1 MLFWGLDEEDEIG
14 TVGAPV
20 MVEGCL
26 LKELVWVVA
35 VRIRR
40 RSLASRV
47 LQELLESASSSCG
60 RCIAEFGCTRGFPVS
75 RRLLS

>member
-20 MVEGCL
+20 MVEGGL